1 MVLMSKNLK
10 NKKEPIVWG
19 GQVKTESFVLIAI
32 ASFAIGFVTSLL
44 AWFFTVDYIFVVLK

>member
-1 MVLMSKNLK
+1 MSKNLK